1 VSHLTGIISRQ
12 NIRCEKL
19 EEKVYVEEEIDLR
32 DLFKTVWDRKIF
44 ILVFTFVVTMLA
56 IVYVIIKTPIY
67 EVKALL
73 EIGSYKTEIVNDQGQ
88 TTIETINL
96 DDANELS
103 KKLSMIFIDLKENEK
118 DKEFKIT
125 KINLSKGMKNFIEVS
140 SESTSND
147 LGIKGLNEIITYAK
161 DIHSKL
167 LKDVK
172 EKNDLEIKNIDS
184 LISNIQNDKIVN
196 INKKIELYDQNII
209 NLEEQMKSVIET
221 LKNMNTLDYSITA
234 LKLMEKRDISNEIIT
249 NKTNLYDL
257 IEEKENLINIDL
269 NKLLERKKLL
279 ETLSLPHNFKN
290 TEIVGKVLIDEDPIK
305 PKKFL
310 VVIVALVTGFILAIF
325 MVFFIQFVNGMRKKK
340 LI

>member
-1 VSHLTGIISRQ
+1 M
-12 NIRCEKL
+12 
-19 EEKVYVEEEIDLR
+19 EEKVYVEDEIDLR
-32 DLFKTVWDRKIF
+32 DLFKTIWDRKVF
-44 ILVFTFVVTMLA
+44 ILVFTFVVTLLA
-56 IVYVIIKTPIY
+56 IVYVSTKTPIY

-73 EIGSYKTEIVNDQGQ
+73 EIGRYKAEIVNDQGQ
-88 TTIETINL
+88 TTIETKNL

-103 KKLSMIFIDLKENEK
+103 KKLSMIFIDLKKNEK
-118 DKEFKIT
+118 DKEFEIT

-147 LGIKGLNEIITYAK
+147 LGTKGLNEIVTYTK

-172 EKNDLEIKNIDS
+172 EKNDLEIKNIDL

-209 NLEEQMKSVIET
+209 NLEEQMTSVIET

-249 NKTNLYDL
+249 NKSNLYDL
-257 IEEKENLINIDL
+257 IEQKENLINIDL

-279 ETLSLPHNFKN
+279 ETLSMPHNFKN
-290 TEIVGKVLIDEDPIK
+290 TEIVGNILINDNPIK
-305 PKKFL
+305 PKKAL
-310 VVIVALVTGFILAIF
+310 VVVVAFVTGFILAIF
-325 MVFFIQFVNGMRKKK
+325 VVFFMQFISSMRKEK
-340 LI
+340 

>member
-1 VSHLTGIISRQ
+1 VW
-12 NIRCEKL
+12 KL

-32 DLFKTVWDRKIF
+32 ELFKTIWDKRIF
-44 ILVFTFVVTMLA
+44 ILVFTFVVTILA

-73 EIGSYKTEIVNDQGQ
+73 EIGSYKAEIVNDQGQ

-118 DKEFKIT
+118 DKEFEIT

-147 LGIKGLNEIITYAK
+147 LGTKGLNEIVTYTK

-290 TEIVGKVLIDEDPIK
+290 TEIVGNILINDDPIK
-305 PKKFL
+305 PKKIL

-325 MVFFIQFVNGMRKKK
+325 MVFFIQFVNGMRKENN
-340 LI
+340 

>member
-1 VSHLTGIISRQ
+1 
-12 NIRCEKL
+12 L

-32 DLFKTVWDRKIF
+32 DLFKTVWDRRIF
-44 ILVFTFVVTMLA
+44 ILVFTFLVTLLA
-56 IVYVIIKTPIY
+56 IVYLIIKTPIY

-73 EIGSYKTEIVNDQGQ
+73 EIGSYKTEIVNNQGQ
-88 TTIETINL
+88 TSIETVNL

-103 KKLSMIFIDLKENEK
+103 KKLSMIFIDLKKNEK
-118 DKEFKIT
+118 DKEFEIT
-125 KINLSKGMKNFIEVS
+125 KINLSKGLKNFIEVS

-147 LGIKGLNEIITYAK
+147 LGIKGLNEIVTYTKA
-161 DIHSKL
+161 IHSKL

-172 EKNDLEIKNIDS
+172 EKNDLEIKNIDF

-196 INKKIELYDQNII
+196 IEKKIDLYNKNII
-209 NLEEQMKSVIET
+209 NLEEQMKSVTET

-234 LKLMEKRDISNEIIT
+234 LKLMEKRDISNEIIE
-249 NKTNLYDL
+249 NKSKLYDL
-257 IEEKENLINIDL
+257 VEEKENLINIDL

-290 TEIVGKVLIDEDPIK
+290 TEIVGNVLIDEDPIK
-305 PKKFL
+305 PKKIL

-325 MVFFIQFVNGMRKKK
+325 MVFFIQFINGMRKKIN
-340 LI
+340 LEN

>member
-1 VSHLTGIISRQ
+1 
-12 NIRCEKL
+12 L

-32 DLFKTVWDRKIF
+32 DLFKTVWDRRIF
-44 ILVFTFVVTMLA
+44 ILVFTFLVTLLA
-56 IVYVIIKTPIY
+56 IVYLIIKTPIY

-73 EIGSYKTEIVNDQGQ
+73 EIGSYKTEIVNNQGQ
-88 TTIETINL
+88 TSIETVNL

-103 KKLSMIFIDLKENEK
+103 KKLSMIFIDLKKNEK
-118 DKEFKIT
+118 DKEFEIT
-125 KINLSKGMKNFIEVS
+125 KINLSKGLKNFIEVS

-147 LGIKGLNEIITYAK
+147 LGIKGLNEIVTYTKA
-161 DIHSKL
+161 IHSKL

-172 EKNDLEIKNIDS
+172 EKNDLEIKNIDF

-196 INKKIELYDQNII
+196 IEKKIDLYNKNII
-209 NLEEQMKSVIET
+209 NLEEQMKSVTET

-234 LKLMEKRDISNEIIT
+234 LKLMEKRDISNEIIE
-249 NKTNLYDL
+249 NKSKLYDL
-257 IEEKENLINIDL
+257 VEEKENLINIDL

-290 TEIVGKVLIDEDPIK
+290 TEIVGNVLIDEDPIK
-305 PKKFL
+305 PKKIL

-325 MVFFIQFVNGMRKKK
+325 MVFFIQFINGMRRVK
-340 LI
+340 

>member
-1 VSHLTGIISRQ
+1 M
-12 NIRCEKL
+12 

-32 DLFKTVWDRKIF
+32 DLFKTIWDRRIF
-44 ILVFTFVVTMLA
+44 ILVFTLVVTLLA
-56 IVYVIIKTPIY
+56 IVYVSIKTPIY

-73 EIGSYKTEIVNDQGQ
+73 EIGSYKTEIVNEQGQ
-88 TTIETINL
+88 TTIETKNL

-118 DKEFKIT
+118 DKEFEIT
-125 KINLSKGMKNFIEVS
+125 KINLSKGLKNFIEVS

-147 LGIKGLNEIITYAK
+147 LGIKGLNEIVTYTKA
-161 DIHSKL
+161 IHSKL

-172 EKNDLEIKNIDS
+172 EKNDLEIKNIDL
-184 LISNIQNDKIVN
+184 LISNIQTDKIVN

-234 LKLMEKRDISNEIIT
+234 LKLMEKRDISNEIIS
-249 NKTNLYDL
+249 NKSKLYDL
-257 IEEKENLINIDL
+257 IEQKENITNIDL

-290 TEIVGKVLIDEDPIK
+290 TEIVGNILTDDNPIK
-305 PKKFL
+305 PKKKL
-310 VVIVALVTGFILAIF
+310 IVVVAFVTGFILAIF
-325 MVFFIQFVNGMRKKK
+325 MVFFIQFVNGIRKEK
-340 LI
+340 

>member
-1 VSHLTGIISRQ
+1 
-12 NIRCEKL
+12 
-19 EEKVYVEEEIDLR
+19 VYVEEEIDLR
-32 DLFKTVWDRKIF
+32 DLFKTVWDRRIF
-44 ILVFTFVVTMLA
+44 ILVFTFLVTLLA
-56 IVYVIIKTPIY
+56 IVYLIIKTPIY

-73 EIGSYKTEIVNDQGQ
+73 EIGSYKTEIVNNQGQ
-88 TTIETINL
+88 TSIETVNL

-103 KKLSMIFIDLKENEK
+103 KKLSMIFIDLKKNEK
-118 DKEFKIT
+118 DKEFEIT

-290 TEIVGKVLIDEDPIK
+290 TEIVGNILTDDNPIR
-305 PKKFL
+305 PKKAL
-310 VVIVALVTGFILAIF
+310 IIVVAFVTGFIFAIF
-325 MVFFIQFVNGMRKKK
+325 VVFFMQFVNAMRKEK
-340 LI
+340 